1 MVHTLADAFANAM
14 AALGVGVG
22 HFVEVRPRV
31 DDEGDVLAQIAA
43 FHLLM
48 AGEVHVDEQRHAG
61 IAE

>member
-1 MVHTLADAFANAM
+1 MVHALANPFADALAT
-14 AALGVGVG
+14 LGAGVG
-22 HFVEVRPRV
+22 HFVEVLPRV